1 MGVLMIPI
9 EESLSRR
16 IVCEIVSKATLK
28 SSRRRM
34 DNKPESAARRM
45 SLVILR
51 SAVSVLWKGTETRL
65 ELFI

>member
-34 DNKPESAARRM
+34 DSKPESAARRM